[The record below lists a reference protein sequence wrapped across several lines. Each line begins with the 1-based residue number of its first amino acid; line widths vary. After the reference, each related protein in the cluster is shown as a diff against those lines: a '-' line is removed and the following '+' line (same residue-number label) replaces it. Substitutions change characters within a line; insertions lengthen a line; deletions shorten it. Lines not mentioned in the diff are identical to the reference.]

1 MKVLLLLIVTSILM
15 YFLLMSVVPF
25 IIWVVWNYLVCE
37 CFSGLK
43 EVAFLD
49 LFIVWFA
56 IVIIYSL
63 VKAYFEREE
72 ND

>member
-1 MKVLLLLIVTSILM
+1 MKALLLLIVVSILM

-37 CFSGLK
+37 CFSVK

-56 IVIIYSL
+56 LVIIYSL